1 MPIVNSYTQ
10 SLIKGLLCILRAG
23 LSLKR
28 LGAAAHKFLFV
39 AQKPQGV
46 SRGDL
51 FVCLFVRGLW
61 KPWKRRLT
69 RNLLVFGQQPGCVVY
84 WFGLK
89 SPASTHWQG
98 QRHSSPCDCRPLHR
112 KWVAMD
118 LPATGQAAACETRA
132 VRWYCKLVVLLL
144 GNWIFPGSQ
153 SRAWVPILVQ
163 AGLDSACLQAQYT
176 KQPSCSPLAW
186 VGPACEARSH
196 LRNTSRARTY

>member
-51 FVCLFVRGLW
+51 FVCLFVRGLR

-69 RNLLVFGQQPGCVVY
+69 RTSWSLVSSLDALCTGSDSKALL
-84 WFGLK
+84 
-89 SPASTHWQG
+89 AH
-98 QRHSSPCDCRPLHR
+98 
-112 KWVAMD
+112 
-118 LPATGQAAACETRA
+118 TGRA
-132 VRWYCKLVVLLL
+132 RGIAVPVIAGHCTGEMG
-144 GNWIFPGSQ
+144 GN
-153 SRAWVPILVQ
+153 
-163 AGLDSACLQAQYT
+163 
-176 KQPSCSPLAW
+176 
-186 VGPACEARSH
+186 GPACHWAGGS
-196 LRNTSRARTY
+196 LRDQSSAVVLQVGGFIIRKLDLSRLSEQSLGAYSSTSRPRFGLLAGSIHETAQL